1 MRMEEIGVFPLEVVL
16 LPGEHVPLH
25 IFEERYKELIGE
37 CLDSG
42 SEFGLILSD
51 GDGVRTVGTRAAV
64 EAVLERFDDG
74 RLNVVVG
81 GGARIA
87 VEAFTDARTFQ
98 TARVTAYED
107 DADGDEPLDAERDRC
122 LAAFGRLASAA
133 DADVGEP
140 DTGAPSL
147 AFDLAGRIAFAPQ
160 AKQELLEMRSER
172 DRIRRLAELI
182 ESAEELLVRRAVI
195 RERAA
200 GNGHVE
206 SDR

>member
-1 MRMEEIGVFPLEVVL
+1 MFPLGVVL

-25 IFEERYKELIGE
+25 IFEERYKELIEE

-42 SEFGLILSD
+42 TEFGLILSD
-51 GDGVRTVGTRAAV
+51 ADGVRTVGTRATV

-74 RLNVVVG
+74 RLNVVVR

-87 VEAFTDARTFQ
+87 VQAFTDVRTFQ
-98 TARVTAYED
+98 TARVTGYED
-107 DADGDEPLDAERDRC
+107 DAEGDEPLEAERDRC

-140 DTGAPSL
+140 DMDAPSL
-147 AFDLAGRIAFAPQ
+147 AFDLAGRIAFAPP

-172 DRIRRLAELI
+172 ARVRRLAELI
-182 ESAEELLVRRAVI
+182 ESAEEALVRRAVI

-206 SDR
+206 SDP